1 MCSRPTEQL
10 TDRVVVIGNR
20 HFAFVTAGLT
30 VWGESEV
37 ACRAVYGTETTEG
50 VLVRPA
56 IVRGFPDGKQPDR
69 VDRT

>member
-56 IVRGFPDGKQPDR
+56 IVNSTHNTAKPPNIG
-69 VDRT
+69 